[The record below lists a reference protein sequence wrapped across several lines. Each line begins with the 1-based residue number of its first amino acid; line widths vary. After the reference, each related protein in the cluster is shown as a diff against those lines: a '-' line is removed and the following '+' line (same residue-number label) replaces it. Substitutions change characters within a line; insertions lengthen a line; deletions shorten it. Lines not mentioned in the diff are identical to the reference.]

1 MCKKIA
7 GIVIYNPDIG
17 RLEQNINSIS
27 PQVDMVVL
35 QNNGI
40 ANINDL
46 NQLIAHYD
54 KVVVIGDGDNIG
66 IAAALNRLAE
76 YAVIQEAKW
85 LLTLDQDSVC
95 ESELIR
101 VYEKYVTEVNIG
113 LITCTITDRNFQY
126 NKEEADFQ
134 TRYIDNCI
142 TSGSYI
148 RLSAWKEIGG
158 FDEKMFIDHV
168 DTDYCYRLRLSGW
181 NIIQTSYKGLL
192 HEVGSNTKRKHLLGK
207 EFVVFNHSPFRCYY
221 IVRNQIYFARKHRD
235 TLVLRKS
242 MRIQRTAWT
251 RWMVYLLYEGNKR
264 EKMVAWAKGV
274 RDGYRMSIQN
284 NI

>member
-17 RLEQNINSIS
+17 RLEQNINSIA

-40 ANINDL
+40 TNIEDL
-46 NQLIAHYD
+46 NQLITHYD
-54 KVVVIGDGDNIG
+54 NVVVIGDGDNIG
-66 IAAALNRLAE
+66 IATALNRLAE
-76 YAVIQEAKW
+76 YAVKQDAKW

-95 ESELIR
+95 ESDLIR
-101 VYEKYVTEVNIG
+101 VYEKYVTEENIG

-158 FDEKMFIDHV
+158 FDDQMFIDHV
-168 DTDYCYRLRLSGW
+168 DTDYCYRLRLSGLK
-181 NIIQTSYKGLL
+181 IIQTSYKGLL
-192 HEVGSNTKRKHLLGK
+192 HEVGSNTKRKQLFGK

-221 IVRNQIYFARKHRD
+221 IVRNQIYFARKHRN
-235 TLVLRKS
+235 TLGLRKS

-264 EKMVAWAKGV
+264 EKIVAWAKGIL
-274 RDGYRMSIQN
+274 DGYRIAVSK
-284 NI
+284 

>member
-7 GIVIYNPDIG
+7 GIVIYNPDIE
-17 RLEQNINSIS
+17 RLEQNIKSVA
-27 PQVDMVVL
+27 PQVDKVVL
-35 QNNGI
+35 QNNGVSS
-40 ANINDL
+40 AKDFA
-46 NQLIAHYD
+46 QLIGQYSN
-54 KVVVIGDGDNIG
+54 VEVIGEGKNIG

-76 YAVIQEAKW
+76 YADKLGAKW

-95 ESELIR
+95 EDKLISI
-101 VYEKYVTEVNIG
+101 YEKYVNEENLG

-126 NKEEADFQ
+126 DKEEEDFQ

-158 FDEKMFIDHV
+158 FDDKMFIDHV
-168 DTDYCYRLRLSGW
+168 DTDYCYRLSLSGW
-181 NIIQTSYKGLL
+181 KIIQTSYKGLL

-221 IVRNQIYFARKHRD
+221 IVRNQIYFARKHRN
-235 TLVLRKS
+235 TLGLHKAL
-242 MRIQRTAWT
+242 RIQRTAWT
-251 RWMVYLLYEGNKR
+251 RWLVYLLYEDNKQ
-264 EKMVAWAKGV
+264 KKIMAWAKGI
-274 RDGYRMSIQN
+274 RDGYRMSIPK
-284 NI
+284 

>member
-7 GIVIYNPDIG
+7 GIVIYNPDFG
-17 RLEQNINSIS
+17 RLEQNIKSIA
-27 PQVDMVVL
+27 PQVDVVVL

-40 ANINDL
+40 TNIEDL

-54 KVVVIGDGDNIG
+54 NVVVIGDGDNIG
-66 IAAALNRLAE
+66 IANALNCLAA
-76 YAVIQEAKW
+76 YAVKQGAKW
-85 LLTLDQDSVC
+85 LLTLDQDSIC
-95 ESELIR
+95 ENELIR
-101 VYEKYVTEVNIG
+101 VYEKYVTEENTG
-113 LITCTITDRNFQY
+113 LVTCTITDRNFQY
-126 NKEEADFQ
+126 NKDEEHFQ

-168 DTDYCYRLRLSGW
+168 DTDYCYRLRLSSW

-192 HEVGSNTKRKHLLGK
+192 HEVGSNTNRKCLLGK

-235 TLVLRKS
+235 TLGLRKS

-251 RWMVYLLYEGNKR
+251 RWIVYLLYENQKKD
-264 EKMVAWAKGV
+264 KMIAWAKGIQ
-274 RDGYRMSIQN
+274 DGYRM
-284 NI
+284 NILK